1 MAKPT
6 QQSDPKSTGTHLC
19 EGAGALADQGRSLFQ
34 WGLPAVLGW
43 LIPGAGH
50 MLLYLTMAWI
60 GFWGGHALGVRWELE
75 FFSMGPL
82 HLGTALLGCFIGL
95 GFGYWLGLV
104 EISDIE

>member
-1 MAKPT
+1 MTFPGLILGILI
-6 QQSDPKSTGTHLC
+6 SSIFGTLLHLIR
-19 EGAGALADQGRSLFQ
+19 GG
-34 WGLPAVLGW
+34 
-43 LIPGAGH
+43 GAGH